1 MEHRLYSR
9 GAHLLMMVFV
19 MGLGFA
25 GQGPWV
31 ATVVLPQP
39 AVHAFWYVRPSAP
52 HTSEPLVGQLQ
63 SLGPAVPD
71 GHG

>member
-1 MEHRLYSR
+1 MT
-9 GAHLLMMVFV
+9 
-19 MGLGFA
+19 MGEMTCGLF

-52 HTSEPLVGQLQ
+52 HTSDPDVGQLQ
-63 SLGPAVPD
+63 SLGPA
-71 GHG
+71 GAALA